1 MQINWDFLRNEYV
14 NVSVM
19 QPKKISE
26 ALPFKA
32 SKIDILLLGLGLE
45 DNSYLLNAVSS
56 VLVL

>member
-1 MQINWDFLRNEYV
+1 
-14 NVSVM
+14 M

-26 ALPFKA
+26 ALPLKA

>member
-1 MQINWDFLRNEYV
+1 MQINWDLLRNEYV

-26 ALPFKA
+26 ALHLKA

>member
-1 MQINWDFLRNEYV
+1 MQIKWDFLRNEYV

-26 ALPFKA
+26 ALPLKA
-32 SKIDILLLGLGLE
+32 SKIDILLLCLGLE